1 MALKNEQK
9 LKDVDVIQENFEALQ
24 YICSL
29 EIATAVFLA
38 YHLEKPILIEGP
50 PGVGKTE
57 LAKTTADLLDLPC
70 IRLQCYE
77 GLDESKAIYEWKY
90 GKQLLYTQVL
100 KETLGE
106 ILDGARGLSE
116 SVKKLHEFGDIF
128 FSEDFLEPRPLLKAL
143 KEEDSC
149 VLLIDEVDKSD
160 HEFESLLLEMLS
172 DYQLSIPEIGTVKA
186 IPGKKPLVFLT
197 SNNTRE
203 ISDALKRRCLHL
215 YIPFPDADLER
226 QIVEARVPDIPSR
239 LNQQLVAFIQ
249 ELREMDLKKVPAIS
263 ETIDWARTL
272 ILLHTESLDPDL
284 VRQTLNVILKFQ
296 EDVESVQAE
305 VQGLTNRALKAS

>member
-24 YICSL
+24 YICSV

-116 SVKKLHEFGDIF
+116 SVEKLHEFGDIF

-143 KEEDSC
+143 KEENSC

-186 IPGKKPLVFLT
+186 IPDKKPLVFLT

-215 YIPFPDADLER
+215 YIPFPNADLER
-226 QIVEARVPDIPSR
+226 QIVEARVPDIPGR
-239 LNQQLVAFIQ
+239 LNHQLVAFIQ